1 MVFRTLFPGELLA
14 QLDRLQR
21 DMLHGADDSPSI
33 RGVAQRRYPAINL
46 GSTPESIEVFAFLPG
61 IDPAALDVHIETG
74 VLTIDGERAG
84 EAVPD
89 GAIAHVEERFAGR
102 FRRVVSLPDDVDS
115 EQVQAKYRDGLLHIR
130 VARKSA
136 AKASRIA
143 IQ

>member
-1 MVFRTLFPGELLA
+1 MVFRTLFPGDLFA

-21 DMLHGADDSPSI
+21 ELQQGFDESPSI
-33 RGVAQRRYPAINL
+33 RGQTQRRYPAINL

-61 IDPAALDVHIETG
+61 IDPEALDVRVEKG
-74 VLTIDGERAG
+74 VLTIDGERPG
-84 EAVPD
+84 EPVPE
-89 GAIAHVEERFAGR
+89 GAIAHVEERFSGR
-102 FRRVVSLPDDVDS
+102 FRRVVSLPDDVDADK
-115 EQVQAKYRDGLLHIR
+115 VQAKYRDGLLHLR

>member
-1 MVFRTLFPGELLA
+1 MVFRTLFPGDLFA

-21 DMLHGADDSPSI
+21 ELQQGFDESPSI
-33 RGVAQRRYPAINL
+33 RGQTQRRYPAINL

-61 IDPAALDVHIETG
+61 IDPEALDVRIEKG
-74 VLTIDGERAG
+74 VLTIDGERPG
-84 EAVPD
+84 GPVPE
-89 GAIAHVEERFAGR
+89 GAIAHVEERFSGR
-102 FRRVVSLPDDVDS
+102 FRRVVSLPDDVDADK
-115 EQVQAKYRDGLLHIR
+115 VQAKYRDGLLHLR

>member
-21 DMLHGADDSPSI
+21 DMLHGIEDSPNI
-33 RGVAQRRYPAINL
+33 RGQAQRRYPAINL

-61 IDPAALDVHIETG
+61 IDPGAIELSIEKG

-84 EAVPD
+84 EPLPE
-89 GAIAHVEERFAGR
+89 GSIAHVEERFAGR

-115 EQVQAKYRDGLLHIR
+115 ETVEAKYRDGLLHVR